1 MTDYSKKMRL
11 ALLGGMMLSVSS
23 LSAQV
28 VKGNVTDTS
37 GEPIIGATIM
47 EDGTSGNGTV
57 TDIDGNFTLNLKGSK
72 KAIRVTYVGMKPK
85 TVKVGDKTQLAIK
98 MEDDAN
104 NLNDVVVIGYGTVRK
119 KDLTGSVAS
128 IDSKTGGYSREQCR

>member
-1 MTDYSKKMRL
+1 MTDYSKKMRI
-11 ALLGGMMLSVSS
+11 ALLGGMMLSVTS

-57 TDIDGNFTLNLKGSK
+57 TDIDGNFTLNLS
-72 KAIRVTYVGMKPK
+72 
-85 TVKVGDKTQLAIK
+85 
-98 MEDDAN
+98 
-104 NLNDVVVIGYGTVRK
+104 
-119 KDLTGSVAS
+119 DLQKITW
-128 IDSKTGGYSREQCR
+128 